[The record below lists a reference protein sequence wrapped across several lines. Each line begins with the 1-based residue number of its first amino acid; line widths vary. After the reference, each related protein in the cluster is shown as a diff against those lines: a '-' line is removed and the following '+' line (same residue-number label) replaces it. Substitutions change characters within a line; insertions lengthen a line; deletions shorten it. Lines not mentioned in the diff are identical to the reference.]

1 MRITNRMMTNN
12 MLNNINKNKLNV
24 SKYEEQYS
32 TGKKIQKP
40 SDDPIVAVRALKMRT
55 NLAEL
60 NQYYEKNIPDAV
72 SWMELT
78 EGALSNINDIL
89 KKINT
94 LCVQGSSDTLTASD
108 RNSIVQNLVEL
119 KNQIYEEGNSNYTG
133 RYIFTG
139 FKTDSSLTFLEDT
152 DNLRYDITENFI
164 GADIESIARV
174 SGSYEMGDYDNPMVD
189 FDTPPQLE
197 NTYRLKLSY
206 DNLDYIVIDSIRY
219 SKPLPGGGSEEQ
231 PLFTNIKTVS
241 VNDPNAYVPDD
252 TPPGINFIYE
262 TGELILHKNVYEEF
276 RTADNIQITYTKS
289 AFEKGDLKPEH
300 YFNCVMV
307 DTARPEKPPVNYVK
321 QKQEIKYEINYNQ
334 KLAINTEGSDAISHK
349 IGTVIDDIVKSVD
362 DVIQTESKIAE
373 VKKRM
378 QDINLTE
385 DQVKRYEKMLE
396 QLEIELTLKKEV
408 MQKAFARGI
417 TCSNEE
423 QDRVNVAIADLGSRH
438 FRLNLTENRLSTQQ
452 VDFKELLSRNEDVD
466 VVEALINFNAAQILY
481 NSSLS
486 AAARV
491 VQNSLLDFL

>member
-1 MRITNRMMTNN
+1 
-12 MLNNINKNKLNV
+12 
-24 SKYEEQYS
+24 
-32 TGKKIQKP
+32 
-40 SDDPIVAVRALKMRT
+40 
-55 NLAEL
+55 
-60 NQYYEKNIPDAV
+60 
-72 SWMELT
+72 
-78 EGALSNINDIL
+78 
-89 KKINT
+89 
-94 LCVQGSSDTLTASD
+94 
-108 RNSIVQNLVEL
+108 
-119 KNQIYEEGNSNYTG
+119 
-133 RYIFTG
+133 
-139 FKTDSSLTFLEDT
+139 
-152 DNLRYDITENFI
+152 
-164 GADIESIARV
+164 
-174 SGSYEMGDYDNPMVD
+174 MGDYDNPMVD

-219 SKPLPGGGSEEQ
+219 SKPCGGGSEEQ

-289 AFEKGDLKPEH
+289 ALKRRSQTRALFQLC
-300 YFNCVMV
+300 YGRYRK
-307 DTARPEKPPVNYVK
+307 TEKPPVNYVK

-466 VVEALINFNAAQILY
+466 IVEALINFNAAQILY